1 MKYRTCFELPERSNP
16 NEGGLSVAPLP
27 FGVKIEQRGENGLFR
42 ITYGKQV
49 KENLTYA
56 DACHEFGECVFHA
69 LACDGKIGNNGK

>member
-1 MKYRTCFELPERSNP
+1 MRRTAETTKGHKMKFRTCYELPE
-16 NEGGLSVAPLP
+16 LA

-49 KENLTYA
+49 RENLTYA

-69 LACDGKIGNNGK
+69 LACDGKLGNNGK